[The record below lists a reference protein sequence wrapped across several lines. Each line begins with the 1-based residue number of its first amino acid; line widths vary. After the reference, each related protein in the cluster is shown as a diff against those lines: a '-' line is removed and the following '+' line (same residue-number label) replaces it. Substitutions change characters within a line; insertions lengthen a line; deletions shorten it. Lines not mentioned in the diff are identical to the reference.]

1 MVPAID
7 DSHGVALT
15 GRRLQRLGVVQRGT
29 DLGLCLEVRRLLA
42 VLHGGCLT
50 TLVPATDVI
59 APAQIGDQLQMGLQ
73 NDRVE
78 EFDASVILER
88 PKDQE
93 RENILELMFYILRYV
108 WVDDINGTF

>member
-1 MVPAID
+1 MSSLLVLLQIQTPTMVPAID
-7 DSHGVALT
+7 NSYGIALT
-15 GRRLQRLGVVQRGT
+15 GRHLQGLRVVQCGT
-29 DLGLCLEVRRLLA
+29 DLCLCLEVRRRLLA

-93 RENILELMFYILRYV
+93 RGRWRIY
-108 WVDDINGTF
+108 